1 MYQNIPTK
9 VLTGEV
15 RLSYANL
22 TTPRAVQQ
30 GQDAKYSVTLLI
42 PKTDTATK
50 ANIDASIEAAAQD
63 AQGKLWSGIRRRRPR
78 ERHPLRPG
86 VQRLL
91 GNDRQHQKQAAGCPP
106 V

>member
-63 AQGKLWSGIRRRRPR
+63 AQGKLWSGTRLCCPPR
-78 ERHPLRPG
+78 CMTAMASARTAPLTARNA
-86 VQRLL
+86 R
-91 GNDRQHQKQAAGCPP
+91 AAG
-106 V
+106 

>member
-30 GQDAKYSVTLLI
+30 GQDAKYSVT
-42 PKTDTATK
+42 
-50 ANIDASIEAAAQD
+50 
-63 AQGKLWSGIRRRRPR
+63 GY
-78 ERHPLRPG
+78 RHKSEHRC
-86 VQRLL
+86 QY
-91 GNDRQHQKQAAGCPP
+91 
-106 V
+106 

>member
-50 ANIDASIEAAAQD
+50 ANIDAQMRMILSLRFVNGLTWRQVAHSIGGGNTEDSVRKACQRFLQEQD
-63 AQGKLWSGIRRRRPR
+63 T
-78 ERHPLRPG
+78 E
-86 VQRLL
+86 
-91 GNDRQHQKQAAGCPP
+91 N
-106 V
+106 